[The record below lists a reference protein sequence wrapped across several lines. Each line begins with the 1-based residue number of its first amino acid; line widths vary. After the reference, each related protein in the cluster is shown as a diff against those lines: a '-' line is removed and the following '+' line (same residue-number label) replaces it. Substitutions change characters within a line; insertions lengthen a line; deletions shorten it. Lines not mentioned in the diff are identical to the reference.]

1 MDATYV
7 PLLQSG
13 QDNEPLIIKYSPGET
28 ADFGGHYTA
37 LRKRT
42 PTATLEEEEPTLRMA
57 EGALGHEM
65 CCMYS
70 CSVVCG
76 GEFAKK
82 CTLCRSCG
90 VPDDLVPIY
99 CDKHYKAH
107 KNHKPGMNHPRPN
120 FGQPKP
126 MPPLPDVH
134 GTRARARTLGGKP
147 PHTLH
152 TA

>member
-1 MDATYV
+1 MAGRTRGKKVVNGISKNQLLVDATYV
-7 PLLQSG
+7 PLLQSE

-76 GEFAKK
+76 GEFA
-82 CTLCRSCG
+82 
-90 VPDDLVPIY
+90 
-99 CDKHYKAH
+99 
-107 KNHKPGMNHPRPN
+107 N
-120 FGQPKP
+120 F
-126 MPPLPDVH
+126 
-134 GTRARARTLGGKP
+134 
-147 PHTLH
+147 
-152 TA
+152 